1 MTLKETLATHGADRY
16 VALILDNEVTVGE
29 FVTTPPLPWT
39 RIVQL
44 HGVFQIADGY
54 PTTLTAA
61 QGNFE
66 MKNWDQ
72 VSLPGIM
79 RTLGEVGDALDFVV
93 IGNNAGQG
101 LPLAQALPQTLRPD
115 RSAIIY
121 AASLPEQSAYEQ
133 LGYRCFIR
141 RRETAARLLTLAKA
155 AGRPL
160 ALYFMNSIQHNELNY
175 HDP

>member
-1 MTLKETLATHGADRY
+1 MTLKETLATHRADRY
-16 VALILDNEVTVGE
+16 VVLILDNEVTVGE
-29 FVTTPPLPWT
+29 FVVAPPLPWA

-44 HGVFQIADGY
+44 DGVFQIADGY
-54 PTTLTAA
+54 PNTLTAA

-66 MKNWDQ
+66 MKNWDE

-101 LPLAQALPQTLRPD
+101 LPLAQALPQTLRPAQA
-115 RSAIIY
+115 AIIY
-121 AASLPEQSAYEQ
+121 ASSLPEQSAYEQ

-141 RRETAARLLTLAKA
+141 RRETAVRLLTLAKA

-160 ALYFMNSIQHNELNY
+160 ALYFMNSIQHNERNY